1 MLVSPSQIQL
11 SANMSSF
18 KELGVSRWLCET
30 LSGVKITRPTNI
42 QAGTIPEI
50 LKGKNC
56 IGGAKTGSGKTIA
69 FAAPML
75 SKWAEDPC
83 GIYGVILTPT
93 RELAMQIAEQFSAMG
108 SNVNLKTAL
117 IIGGQSMIEQSNNLK
132 NNPDFVIATPGR
144 LAHIIREHP
153 DDVDGLKRLKFV
165 VLDEAD
171 RLLTSSFTEHL
182 GTCFEAFPDSSKRQ
196 TLLFTA
202 TVTDAVRSLKDKSE
216 DVFIHELDKID
227 DVVIPERLSLSYIL
241 TPFLVKEAILHNL
254 LTTDE
259 FKESTAMIFVNRSE
273 TCELIRRILKA
284 LDVRVTALHS
294 EMPQSERTNSLHR
307 FRAGAARILVSTD
320 LGGRGLDIP
329 SVELVV
335 NYDIPR
341 DPDDFIHRVGRTARA
356 GRKGSAISFVTPN
369 DLDRIL
375 AIEDRT
381 GRKMSE
387 YEKVTDNA
395 VIKDSLKATFAAKVD
410 ARMDMDKENFGE
422 RKQKLREKEMQRNG
436 EVVKQG
442 KITKHKKPKKSGK
455 K

>member
-1 MLVSPSQIQL
+1 
-11 SANMSSF
+11 MSSF
-18 KELGVSRWLCET
+18 KDIGLPKWLCET

-42 QAGTIPEI
+42 QASTIPEI
-50 LKGKNC
+50 LKGRNC

-144 LAHIIREHP
+144 LAHIIQEHP
-153 DDVDGLKRLKFV
+153 DDVKGLKRLKFV

-182 GTCFEAFPDSSKRQ
+182 GTCFGAFPDSSKRQ

-216 DVFIHELDKID
+216 DVFIHELDKVD
-227 DVVIPERLSLSYIL
+227 DVLIPERLTLSYIL

-254 LTTDE
+254 LTTGD

-273 TCELIRRILKA
+273 TCELIKRILKA
-284 LDVRVTALHS
+284 LNVRVTALHS
-294 EMPQSERTNSLHR
+294 EMPQSERTNSIHR

-356 GRKGSAISFVTPN
+356 GRKGIAISFVTPN

-381 GRKMSE
+381 SRKMNE
-387 YEKVTDNA
+387 YEKVMDNA
-395 VIKDSLKATFAAKVD
+395 IIKDSLKATFAAKVD

-422 RKQKLREKEMQRNG
+422 RKQKLREKQLQRSG
-436 EVVKQG
+436 LIRQG
-442 KITKHKKPKKSGK
+442 KVTKPKKSRK
-455 K
+455 

>member
-1 MLVSPSQIQL
+1 
-11 SANMSSF
+11 MSTF
-18 KELGVSRWLCET
+18 KDLGLPRWLCDT
-30 LSGVKITRPTNI
+30 LAGVKITKPTNI

-56 IGGAKTGSGKTIA
+56 IGGAKTGSGKTIS

-83 GIYGVILTPT
+83 GIFGVVLTPT

-108 SNVNLKTAL
+108 SNVNMKTAL
-117 IIGGQSMIEQSNNLK
+117 IIGGQSMIEQSNSLK
-132 NNPDFVIATPGR
+132 NNPDFIIATPGR
-144 LAHIIREHP
+144 LAHIIEENP
-153 DDVDGLKRLKFV
+153 DDVKGLRRVKFV

-171 RLLTSSFTEHL
+171 RLLTDSFTDHL
-182 GTCFEAFPDSSKRQ
+182 GTCFQAFPASEKRQ

-202 TVTDAVRSLKDKSE
+202 TVTDAVRSLKDKS
-216 DVFIHELDKID
+216 DNVFVHELDKID
-227 DVVIPERLSLSYIL
+227 DVVIPERLKLSFIL
-241 TPFLVKEAILHNL
+241 TPALIKEAILHNL
-254 LTTDE
+254 LTTGE
-259 FKESTAMIFVNRSE
+259 FKESTVMIFVNRSE
-273 TCELIRRILKA
+273 TCELVKRILKA

-307 FRAGAARILVSTD
+307 FRAGAARVLISTD

-329 SVELVV
+329 SVELVI

-356 GRKGSAISFVTPN
+356 GRKGDAISFVTPN

-375 AIEDRT
+375 SIEDRVN
-381 GRKMSE
+381 RKMSE

-395 VIKDSLKATFAAKVD
+395 VIKDSLKVTSAAKVD
-410 ARMDMDKENFGE
+410 ARMEMDKENFGE
-422 RKQKLREKEMQRNG
+422 RKQRLKEKQLLRSGNGTVQTGKVAKQRKRKN
-436 EVVKQG
+436 
-442 KITKHKKPKKSGK
+442 
-455 K
+455 

>member
-1 MLVSPSQIQL
+1 
-11 SANMSSF
+11 MSTF
-18 KELGVSRWLCET
+18 KELGLPKWLCET
-30 LSGVKITRPTNI
+30 LAGVKITHPTNI
-42 QAGTIPEI
+42 QSGTIPEI
-50 LKGKNC
+50 LKGRNC
-56 IGGAKTGSGKTIA
+56 IGGAKTGSGKTIS

-75 SKWAEDPC
+75 AKWAEDPC

-117 IIGGQSMIEQSNNLK
+117 IIGGQSMIEQSNMLR

-144 LAHIIREHP
+144 LAHIIQEHP
-153 DDVDGLKRLKFV
+153 DDVKGLKRLKFV

-171 RLLTSSFTEHL
+171 RLLTDSFSDHL
-182 GTCFEAFPDSSKRQ
+182 GTCFANFPDPKKRQ
-196 TLLFTA
+196 SLLFTA
-202 TVTDAVRSLKDKSE
+202 TVTDAVRSLKDKND

-227 DVVIPERLSLSYIL
+227 DVVIPERLNISFIL

-254 LTTDE
+254 LSTGE
-259 FKESTAMIFVNRSE
+259 FKESTVMVFVNRSE

-284 LDVRVTALHS
+284 LDIRVTALHS

-307 FRAGAARILVSTD
+307 FRAGAARVLVSTD

-356 GRKGSAISFVTPN
+356 GRKGDAISFVTPN
-369 DLDRIL
+369 DLERIL
-375 AIEDRT
+375 AIEDRI

-387 YEKVTDNA
+387 YEKVTENNI
-395 VIKDSLKATFAAKVD
+395 IKDSLKVTFAAKVD

-422 RKQKLREKEMQRNG
+422 RKKKLKEKQMSRDRANKRIKE
-436 EVVKQG
+436 G
-442 KITKHKKPKKSGK
+442 KISKTKTKTKSKKDVN
-455 K
+455 

>member
-1 MLVSPSQIQL
+1 
-11 SANMSSF
+11 MSSF
-18 KELGVSRWLCET
+18 KDIGLPRWLCET
-30 LSGVKITRPTNI
+30 LSGVKITKPTNI

-50 LKGKNC
+50 LKGRNC
-56 IGGAKTGSGKTIA
+56 IGGAKTGSGKTLA

-75 SKWAEDPC
+75 TKWAEDPC
-83 GIYGVILTPT
+83 GIYGVVLTPT

-117 IIGGQSMIEQSNNLK
+117 IIGGQSMIEQSNMLR

-144 LAHIIREHP
+144 LAHIIEEHP
-153 DDVDGLKRLKFV
+153 DDVKGLKRLKFV

-171 RLLTSSFTEHL
+171 RLLTDSFTEHL
-182 GTCFEAFPDSSKRQ
+182 NTCFQSFPDSEKRQ

-202 TVTDAVRSLKDKSE
+202 TVTDAVRALKDKS
-216 DVFIHELDKID
+216 DNVFVHELDKID
-227 DVVIPERLSLSYIL
+227 DVVIPERLTLSYIL
-241 TPFLVKEAILHNL
+241 TPVLVKEATLHNL
-254 LTTDE
+254 LTNED

-273 TCELIRRILKA
+273 TCELIKRILKQ

-294 EMPQSERTNSLHR
+294 EMPQTERTNSLHR
-307 FRAGAARILVSTD
+307 FRAGAARVLVSTD

-356 GRKGSAISFVTPN
+356 GRKGTAISLVTPN

-375 AIEDRT
+375 AIEDRIK
-381 GRKMSE
+381 RKMEE
-387 YEKVTDNA
+387 YANVTDNA
-395 VIKDSLKATFAAKVD
+395 IIKNSIKVTLAAKVD
-410 ARMDMDKENFGE
+410 AKMEMDKENFGE
-422 RKQKLREKEMQRNG
+422 RKQRLKEKNLQRT
-436 EVVKQG
+436 G
-442 KITKHKKPKKSGK
+442 KGSGK
-455 K
+455 VNDGRIAKQRKRK